1 MQNHLNQ
8 RNRGD
13 SRGHGIKFPIQ
24 KLSNSFE
31 QDPQRNTI
39 YSVTSYIHLYT
50 TTEYREGNGNPLQYS
65 CLENPMDRGA
75 WWAIVQGVTKS
86 RTQLSDF
93 TFTLTTVETKVLQ
106 NSTYPYFIGFS
117 KCNIFKVQDI
127 IFLQKIK

>member
-1 MQNHLNQ
+1 MQNHLNW

-13 SRGHGIKFPIQ
+13 SRGHGIKFLIQ

-39 YSVTSYIHLYT
+39 YSVTAYIHLYT

-65 CLENPMDRGA
+65 CLENPVDRGA
-75 WWAIVQGVTKS
+75 WWAIVQRVTMS
-86 RTQLSDF
+86 RTRLSDF
-93 TFTLTTVETKVLQ
+93 TFTTIETKVLQ
-106 NSTYPYFIGFS
+106 NSTYPYFIGLS
-117 KCNIFKVQDI
+117 KCNIFKVKDI

>member
-1 MQNHLNQ
+1 
-8 RNRGD
+8 
-13 SRGHGIKFPIQ
+13 
-24 KLSNSFE
+24 
-31 QDPQRNTI
+31 
-39 YSVTSYIHLYT
+39 
-50 TTEYREGNGNPLQYS
+50 
-65 CLENPMDRGA
+65 MDRGA